1 MNTYKT
7 YATNRYMSNFDEI
20 KEHIKEQI
28 NNKWL
33 YEEIPVQK
41 SQDKSQ
47 KTSAKAEKVKKID
60 DTVVTGSRPPYEEL
74 SQEDVKRVKQLS
86 NTKSEWEKLEKWINE
101 EIFEN
106 GKYDKMD
113 SKSVV
118 LLAKFMFNEGLKY
131 V

>member
-1 MNTYKT
+1 MNTYKYKT

-20 KEHIKEQI
+20 KEQI
-28 NNKWL
+28 NKDNWT
-33 YEEIPVQK
+33 YEEIPVRK
-41 SQDKSQ
+41 SQDRLQ
-47 KTSAKAEKVKKID
+47 KTTAKAENVKKID